1 MSEQAADKDARILD
15 VLERLVYLLERGDY
29 VPFGLITEAR
39 GVLDASRE
47 ERR

>member
-1 MSEQAADKDARILD
+1 MEEFAEKDERVLD

-39 GVLDASRE
+39 GILEARTIPPA
-47 ERR
+47 